1 MLTIVSSE
9 TGSVSIG
16 SNSTSLKVWR
26 GEVIKDKTLVRD
38 MELVAEIDLSQGTDV
53 RQLIN
58 ALEIAEATIN
68 KKRTEI
74 PEGESIKAHLS
85 ERGHDA
91 FAK

>member
-16 SNSTSLKVWR
+16 SDSTSLKVWQ

-38 MELVAEIDLSQGTDV
+38 MELVAEIDLSEGNDV

-74 PEGESIKAHLS
+74 PEGDSVTAHLN
-85 ERGHDA
+85 EQGHNA